1 MKAVVFKNSGDP
13 IKVLEIQEMPLP
25 EPKDNEVRVKIIASP
40 INPAD
45 FLFIKGLY
53 RIKPKFTQVAG
64 LEGVGIIEKVGKN
77 VSLELN
83 TLIAFRHR
91 NVWAEYAIIPIEK
104 ITPLPADFPIEKAS
118 QFSSNPMTA
127 FALIEE
133 SSVKSNE

>member
-45 FLFIKGLY
+45 FLFIKVLY